1 MPWRFNQA
9 SGFRQQGKYNRT
21 SAAERSEIRREAV
34 HPPPVQDAPPCPDLA
49 HPEFYSKSSVFF
61 PPLSNHP
68 MKNAQV
74 VPGEPDLA
82 WRGHG
87 SYPATP
93 LIHPPADLLMQV
105 EREQIQ
111 PVLTR
116 ERAGKTRRPQNPIN
130 LEIAGNRRNVNALV
144 PEERLGSPHVQR
156 RGHKEHLLPTFSL
169 FQFPELEG
177 LVMCVCANPQV
188 SHARGRQARGCQP
201 ILN

>member
-74 VPGEPDLA
+74 IPGEPNFISLRSLVRTATCQRSRHCCLA
-82 WRGHG
+82 AAPKYPMSATTNGGHH
-87 SYPATP
+87 SHCCWQYC
-93 LIHPPADLLMQV
+93 
-105 EREQIQ
+105 
-111 PVLTR
+111 
-116 ERAGKTRRPQNPIN
+116 
-130 LEIAGNRRNVNALV
+130 
-144 PEERLGSPHVQR
+144 RLGINNPPSETLAGVTQLTS
-156 RGHKEHLLPTFSL
+156 GTNCTPT
-169 FQFPELEG
+169 G
-177 LVMCVCANPQV
+177 
-188 SHARGRQARGCQP
+188 
-201 ILN
+201 